1 MIRDKL
7 STAEV
12 RLPGIH
18 GNLESTEKSE
28 SVEYLESIHQ
38 LTRRVFS
45 CCEVYW
51 CTHFRLRMARCDNCK
66 LIEQDVECRPSD
78 EILCGSC
85 HQDNLIKGIRAM
97 AGIKECIETR
107 TTMQEGH
114 EADDMTLGEQEGKDD
129 NDDEQEGV
137 NEPDDEFEEQ
147 TITDEDYIY
156 NLVVKNDHDE
166 ESCWKCTRK
175 IKNGVRCKSC
185 KRAFHSGRCS
195 GLTQEQIKNEAAKE
209 NVWICG
215 MCKHPNKNCP
225 CCRDKDKEIKNL

>member
-1 MIRDKL
+1 
-7 STAEV
+7 
-12 RLPGIH
+12 
-18 GNLESTEKSE
+18 
-28 SVEYLESIHQ
+28 
-38 LTRRVFS
+38 
-45 CCEVYW
+45 
-51 CTHFRLRMARCDNCK
+51 
-66 LIEQDVECRPSD
+66 
-78 EILCGSC
+78 
-85 HQDNLIKGIRAM
+85 M
-97 AGIKECIETR
+97 AGVKECIETR

-147 TITDEDYIY
+147 IITDEDYMY

-166 ESCWKCTRK
+166 ESCRKCTRK

-225 CCRDKDKEIKNL
+225 CCRDKDKEIKIL

>member
-1 MIRDKL
+1 MFFL
-7 STAEV
+7 AV
-12 RLPGIH
+12 R
-18 GNLESTEKSE
+18 
-28 SVEYLESIHQ
+28 
-38 LTRRVFS
+38 
-45 CCEVYW
+45 YW
-51 CTHFRLRMARCDNCK
+51 CTHFRLKMARCDKCK
-66 LIEQDVECRPSD
+66 LIKQDIECRPSN

-97 AGIKECIETR
+97 AGVKECIETR

-114 EADDMTLGEQEGKDD
+114 EADNMTLREQERKDD

-147 TITDEDYIY
+147 TITDEDCMY

-166 ESCWKCTRK
+166 ESCRKCTRK

-185 KRAFHSGRCS
+185 KRAFHSGHCS

-215 MCKHPNKNCP
+215 TCEHPNKNCP